1 MLHRL
6 LRIRQTGQVLFNR
19 PEGNRPLFDASLSQ
33 GPGSA
38 SSQRTIGLA
47 IGGLM
52 LFVIGTVLFVAWTL
66 QFAH

>member
-6 LRIRQTGQVLFNR
+6 LRIRQTGQILLNR
-19 PEGNRPLFDASLSQ
+19 PEGKRPLFEANVSRD
-33 GPGSA
+33 PGGDP
-38 SSQRTIGLA
+38 SQRTIGLA

-66 QFAH
+66 QFAR